1 MSSPVFSLVIE
12 FVYSFIELADLLW
25 LSGWNN
31 RTNSMSHSLCL
42 LLSPT
47 QFERSAIVSHLGGR
61 KLEGA
66 LAQVCGFGPV
76 AAAARTSSLIS
87 QHRPDMVILAG
98 IAGSLDAQC
107 SVGEAYEFHR
117 VRSYGI
123 GVGDGEQFQSAGEI
137 GWRHVQEDSDTVPEG
152 VGDVLQEIVE
162 KRKLENRF
170 GIDGELLSVCAA
182 SSSQSEADLKKK
194 RYADALAEDM
204 EGFAVATACVIHSV
218 PWVIVRGIS
227 NNAGDRDKKNWQ
239 ADRALQ
245 KTAERVSEILAG
257 K

>member
-1 MSSPVFSLVIE
+1 
-12 FVYSFIELADLLW
+12 
-25 LSGWNN
+25 
-31 RTNSMSHSLCL
+31 MSHSPCL

-47 QFERSAIVSHLGGR
+47 QFERSAIVSHLGER
-61 KLEGA
+61 KLEGT

-87 QHRPDMVILAG
+87 EHRPDMVVLAG

-107 SVGEAYEFHR
+107 SVGEAYEFLR

-123 GVGDGEQFQSAGEI
+123 GVGNGEQFQSVGEI
-137 GWRHVQEDSDTVPEG
+137 GWRHVQEESDTVPEG
-152 VGDVLQEIVE
+152 VGDVLHKTDG

-182 SSSQSEADLKKK
+182 SSSQTEADEKKK

-227 NNAGDRDKKNWQ
+227 NHAGDRDKTNWQ
-239 ADRALQ
+239 ADRALL
-245 KTAERVSEILAG
+245 KVAERVGEILAG

>member
-1 MSSPVFSLVIE
+1 L
-12 FVYSFIELADLLW
+12 
-25 LSGWNN
+25 
-31 RTNSMSHSLCL
+31 
-42 LLSPT
+42 
-47 QFERSAIVSHLGGR
+47 
-61 KLEGA
+61 
-66 LAQVCGFGPV
+66 
-76 AAAARTSSLIS
+76 
-87 QHRPDMVILAG
+87 QHRPDIVVLAG
-98 IAGSLDAQC
+98 IAGSLDALC

-137 GWRHVQEDSDTVPEG
+137 GWRHVEEETDTIPEG
-152 VGDVLQEIVE
+152 VGDVLQKTDA
-162 KRKLENRF
+162 KRKLDNQF
-170 GIDGELLSVCAA
+170 GIDAELLSVCAA
-182 SSSQSEADLKKK
+182 SSSQSEARVKKK

-227 NNAGDRDKKNWQ
+227 NKAGDRDKENWQ

>member
-1 MSSPVFSLVIE
+1 
-12 FVYSFIELADLLW
+12 
-25 LSGWNN
+25 
-31 RTNSMSHSLCL
+31 MSHSPCL

-61 KLEGA
+61 KLERT

-87 QHRPDMVILAG
+87 QHRPDMVVLAG

-107 SVGEAYEFHR
+107 SIGEAYEFHR

-137 GWRHVQEDSDTVPEG
+137 GWRHVQEDSGTVSEG
-152 VGDVLQEIVE
+152 VGDVLQKIDE
-162 KRKLENRF
+162 KRKLKNQF

-182 SSSQSEADLKKK
+182 SSSQSEADVKKK

-227 NNAGDRDKKNWQ
+227 NHAGDRDKTNWQ

-245 KTAERVSEILAG
+245 KVAERVGEILAG
-257 K
+257 E

>member
-1 MSSPVFSLVIE
+1 
-12 FVYSFIELADLLW
+12 
-25 LSGWNN
+25 
-31 RTNSMSHSLCL
+31 MSHSPCL

-76 AAAARTSSLIS
+76 AAAARTSSLIL
-87 QHRPDMVILAG
+87 QHRPDIVVLAG
-98 IAGSLDAQC
+98 IAGSLDALC

-137 GWRHVQEDSDTVPEG
+137 GWRHVEEETGTIPEG
-152 VGDVLQEIVE
+152 VGDVLQKTDA
-162 KRKLENRF
+162 KRKLDNQF
-170 GIDGELLSVCAA
+170 GIDAELLSVCAA
-182 SSSQSEADLKKK
+182 SSSQSEANFKKN
-194 RYADALAEDM
+194 RYPNTLAEDM
-204 EGFAVATACVIHSV
+204 EGFAVAAACVIHGV

-227 NNAGDRDKKNWQ
+227 NYAGDRDKKNWQ
-239 ADRALQ
+239 ADKALQ

>member
-1 MSSPVFSLVIE
+1 M
-12 FVYSFIELADLLW
+12 YSFIESACLLW

-31 RTNSMSHSLCL
+31 RINSMSHSPCL

-47 QFERSAIVSHLGGR
+47 QFERSAIVSNLGGR

-76 AAAARTSSLIS
+76 AAAARTSSLIL
-87 QHRPDMVILAG
+87 QHRPDMVVLAG
-98 IAGSLDAQC
+98 IAGSLDALC

-137 GWRHVQEDSDTVPEG
+137 GWRHVEEETGTIPEG
-152 VGDVLQEIVE
+152 VGDVLQKTDA
-162 KRKLENRF
+162 KRKLDNQF
-170 GIDGELLSVCAA
+170 GIDAELLSVCAA
-182 SSSQSEADLKKK
+182 SSSQSEADVKKK
-194 RYADALAEDM
+194 RYADAIAEDM
-204 EGFAVATACVIHSV
+204 EGFAVETACVIHSV

-227 NNAGDRDKKNWQ
+227 NKAGDRDKKNWQ